1 METEIKDYIKIMFEG
16 GRPEWD
22 ASYEG
27 VLLYDTVNNVWIGGD
42 NIGWIEFVEE

>member
-1 METEIKDYIKIMFEG
+1 METEVKDYIKTMFVG

-27 VLLYDTVNNVWIGGD
+27 VLLYDTVNR
-42 NIGWIEFVEE
+42 